1 MDRNIDLNH
10 KNLRIIIASDNH
22 GHHELLKSIMEY
34 EKKIGEKEGKSLL
47 FLHAGDSSAK
57 YEDELEG
64 WLSVKGNMDFCEF
77 LPFYRIIPLGMH
89 KIFLTHGH
97 LYSNA
102 SILNIME
109 ENKCDI
115 CITGHT
121 HVPFIQN
128 KNGMYFINPG
138 STSRPRFASKKQ
150 YVSLDIDDDGNIKIT
165 SKFIEEIF

>member
-1 MDRNIDLNH
+1 MDINKTMNH
-10 KNLRIIIASDNH
+10 KNLRIIIASDSH

-34 EKKIGEKEGKSLL
+34 EKRQAELTGVSLI

-64 WLSVKGNMDFCEF
+64 WLSVKGNMDFSDF
-77 LPFYRIIPLGMH
+77 LPFYRIIPVHKH

-97 LYSNA
+97 LYSNN

-109 ENKCDI
+109 ENACDI

-121 HVPFIQN
+121 HVPSIQN
-128 KNGMYFINPG
+128 KNGKYFLNPG
-138 STSRPRFASKKQ
+138 SVVRPRFASKRQ
-150 YVSLDIDDDGNIKIT
+150 YLSLDIEEDGNIKIKT
-165 SKFIEEIF
+165 KFIEEIF